1 MIEWQKYPV
10 VQYWATLSG
19 EDDAFGDGVTLN
31 ISEYDKDNEVFVKAW
46 ISYENA
52 EVTIDDRKR
61 PEGSLDDY
69 FREAKKLAEE
79 WIKSLAAWRKRLS
92 KLL

>member
-10 VQYWATLSG
+10 IQYWATLSG
-19 EDDAFGDGVTLN
+19 EEDAFDDGVTLN
-31 ISEYDKDNEVFVKAW
+31 VSEYEKGGEAFVKAW

-52 EVTIDDRKR
+52 EVTIDDKKR
-61 PEGSLDDY
+61 PEGSLDGY
-69 FREAKKLAEE
+69 FEEAKVLAEK
-79 WIKSLAAWRKRLS
+79 WIKDLAAWRKRLN